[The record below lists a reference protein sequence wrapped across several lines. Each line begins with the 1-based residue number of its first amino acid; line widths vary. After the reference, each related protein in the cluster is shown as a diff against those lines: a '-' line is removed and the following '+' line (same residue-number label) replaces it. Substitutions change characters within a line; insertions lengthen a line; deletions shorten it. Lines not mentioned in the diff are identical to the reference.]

1 MKYVTKFAEI
11 EALDGVVVVDFWAE
25 WCGPCKMLAPT
36 YEAVA
41 EKLASVATFCKAN
54 VDEGRDLAMEY
65 GVSAIP
71 TVVVLKDGGEVA
83 RKVGL
88 ITAEALEELVKSAL

>member
-1 MKYVTKFAEI
+1 MKYVTKSTEV
-11 EALDGVVVVDFWAE
+11 EALNGVVVIDFWAE

-41 EKLASVATFCKAN
+41 EKLADVATFCKAN
-54 VDEGRDLAMEY
+54 VDKAHDFAVEY

-71 TVVVLKDGGEVA
+71 TVVVLKDGAEVA
-83 RKVGL
+83 RKIGL
-88 ITAEALEELVKSAL
+88 VNAEALESLVKNAL

>member
-11 EALDGVVVVDFWAE
+11 EKENGVVVVDFWAE

-41 EKLASVATFCKAN
+41 EKLADIATFCKAN
-54 VDEGRDLAMEY
+54 VDEARDLAMEY

-71 TVVVLKDGGEVA
+71 TVVVIKDGAEVA

-88 ITAEALEELVKSAL
+88 VNAEALEELVKSAL

>member
-1 MKYVTKFAEI
+1 MKYVTKFSEI
-11 EALDGVVVVDFWAE
+11 EALGGVVVIDFWAE

-41 EKLASVATFCKAN
+41 EKLGDLATFCKVN

-88 ITAEALEELVKSAL
+88 VSADVLEGLVKGAL

>member
-1 MKYVTKFAEI
+1 MKYVTKFSEI
-11 EALDGVVVVDFWAE
+11 EALDGVVVIDFWAE

-41 EKLASVATFCKAN
+41 EKLSDVATFCKAN
-54 VDEGRDLAMEY
+54 VDEARDLAMEY

-88 ITAEALEELVKSAL
+88 VSADALTELVKSAL